1 MAMLNP
7 MMTTDVA
14 GNPCWMRPGGWTQ
27 VGILKT
33 RGCMG
38 SVVKPHKWLLLKRP
52 WEFVK
57 ELFRTYLSMAIT
69 LSILCN
75 KRQSIVSAMS
85 KQFFSTYLSTV
96 LKVYRFDE
104 PKHYLSCI
112 FNGLRLSRKDHGI
125 YPEYLHLSRNPLNL
139 QYRE

>member
-1 MAMLNP
+1 MLKNCFDIAETIDCRLLQRIDRVMAMLNP
-7 MMTTDVA
+7 MMATDVA

-57 ELFRTYLSMAIT
+57 ELFRTYL
-69 LSILCN
+69 
-75 KRQSIVSAMS
+75 
-85 KQFFSTYLSTV
+85 

>member
-27 VGILKT
+27 VGILIT
-33 RGCMG
+33 MGCMG

-52 WEFVK
+52 WEVVK
-57 ELFRTYLSMAIT
+57 ALFRTYL
-69 LSILCN
+69 
-75 KRQSIVSAMS
+75 
-85 KQFFSTYLSTV
+85 

-112 FNGLRLSRKDHGI
+112 FNGLHLSREDHGI
-125 YPEYLHLSRNPLNL
+125 YPEYLHLGRNPLNL

>member
-33 RGCMG
+33 MGCMG

-57 ELFRTYLSMAIT
+57 ELFRTYLSIGKEIERWKPRDLFVTAKNPP
-69 LSILCN
+69 LP
-75 KRQSIVSAMS
+75 
-85 KQFFSTYLSTV
+85 
-96 LKVYRFDE
+96 E
-104 PKHYLSCI
+104 PK
-112 FNGLRLSRKDHGI
+112 LRVT
-125 YPEYLHLSRNPLNL
+125 PEF
-139 QYRE
+139 

>member
-1 MAMLNP
+1 MLKNCFDIAETIDCRLLQRIDRVMAMLNP

-57 ELFRTYLSMAIT
+57 ELFTQSLQVRRAETLFILHFQWIT
-69 LSILCN
+69 ALEERSWNLPGI
-75 KRQSIVSAMS
+75 SP
-85 KQFFSTYLSTV
+85 
-96 LKVYRFDE
+96 LK
-104 PKHYLSCI
+104 P
-112 FNGLRLSRKDHGI
+112 
-125 YPEYLHLSRNPLNL
+125 
-139 QYRE
+139 

>member
-33 RGCMG
+33 MGCMG

-57 ELFRTYLSMAIT
+57 ELFRTYLVRKLMGNDS
-69 LSILCN
+69 S
-75 KRQSIVSAMS
+75 R
-85 KQFFSTYLSTV
+85 
-96 LKVYRFDE
+96 
-104 PKHYLSCI
+104 P
-112 FNGLRLSRKDHGI
+112 LSRREAGHVQQCQAHDG
-125 YPEYLHLSRNPLNL
+125 E
-139 QYRE
+139 QYRRFLSVTLALNVAGALA

>member
-57 ELFRTYLSMAIT
+57 ELFRTYLA
-69 LSILCN
+69 LS
-75 KRQSIVSAMS
+75 VFVFSAYS
-85 KQFFSTYLSTV
+85 VQAQHLTPGIPAGTV
-96 LKVYRFDE
+96 LTSVSPIVLDGSHDLVIRNVRGSN
-104 PKHYLSCI
+104 PNGSCI
-112 FNGLRLSRKDHGI
+112 QIKN
-125 YPEYLHLSRNPLNL
+125 
-139 QYRE
+139 

>member
-27 VGILKT
+27 VGFLKT
-33 RGCMG
+33 MGCIG

-57 ELFRTYLSMAIT
+57 ELFRTYLVLPQLGRRCSGEIRAEQVA
-69 LSILCN
+69 S
-75 KRQSIVSAMS
+75 
-85 KQFFSTYLSTV
+85 FSTPNRSEFVSVQRKCEALGGDGLVFRWQMQVDKRIGPSR
-96 LKVYRFDE
+96 LFLGRPEFD
-104 PKHYLSCI
+104 
-112 FNGLRLSRKDHGI
+112 
-125 YPEYLHLSRNPLNL
+125 
-139 QYRE
+139 

>member
-57 ELFRTYLSMAIT
+57 ELFRTYLMLCDINPELSNMAGYGVGLL
-69 LSILCN
+69 LSFGLN
-75 KRQSIVSAMS
+75 NS
-85 KQFFSTYLSTV
+85 KFTGY
-96 LKVYRFDE
+96 E
-104 PKHYLSCI
+104 
-112 FNGLRLSRKDHGI
+112 N
-125 YPEYLHLSRNPLNL
+125 
-139 QYRE
+139 

>member
-27 VGILKT
+27 VGFLKT
-33 RGCMG
+33 MGCIG

-57 ELFRTYLSMAIT
+57 ELFRTYLGNGQRPTFPLANRI
-69 LSILCN
+69 
-75 KRQSIVSAMS
+75 QSCKIYPRPP
-85 KQFFSTYLSTV
+85 STYLS
-96 LKVYRFDE
+96 
-104 PKHYLSCI
+104 
-112 FNGLRLSRKDHGI
+112 
-125 YPEYLHLSRNPLNL
+125 L
-139 QYRE
+139 QCVAQQS

>member
-14 GNPCWMRPGGWTQ
+14 GSPCWMRPGGWTQ

-33 RGCMG
+33 MGCMG

-57 ELFRTYLSMAIT
+57 ELFRTYLGT
-69 LSILCN
+69 LKLCFGSTM
-75 KRQSIVSAMS
+75 KR
-85 KQFFSTYLSTV
+85 V
-96 LKVYRFDE
+96 LK
-104 PKHYLSCI
+104 
-112 FNGLRLSRKDHGI
+112 RLGRVDISFTAATRRCNPGQGKRGSFGRACHSGWRCGGI
-125 YPEYLHLSRNPLNL
+125 V
-139 QYRE
+139 

>member
-1 MAMLNP
+1 

-57 ELFRTYLSMAIT
+57 ELFRTYLVLLQGLNWSET
-69 LSILCN
+69 LAETAQAWAANL
-75 KRQSIVSAMS
+75 KS
-85 KQFFSTYLSTV
+85 KGCV
-96 LKVYRFDE
+96 LE
-104 PKHYLSCI
+104 H
-112 FNGLRLSRKDHGI
+112 RKDSDYGENI
-125 YPEYLHLSRNPLNL
+125 YWAGSVTWSDGRTEVQSMTPQKVVDNWGSEKQNYNHSKN
-139 QYRE
+139 

>member
-1 MAMLNP
+1 VLKNCFDIAETIDCRLLQRIDRVMAMLNL

-14 GNPCWMRPGGWTQ
+14 GSPCWMRPGGWTQ

-33 RGCMG
+33 MGCMG

-57 ELFRTYLSMAIT
+57 ELFRTYL
-69 LSILCN
+69 
-75 KRQSIVSAMS
+75 
-85 KQFFSTYLSTV
+85 

-125 YPEYLHLSRNPLNL
+125 YPESVLSHIKNTVKL
-139 QYRE
+139 EDA

>member
-1 MAMLNP
+1 NCIDIAATIEWCLLHRIDTVMAMLNP

-57 ELFRTYLSMAIT
+57 ELFRTYLT
-69 LSILCN
+69 
-75 KRQSIVSAMS
+75 RSATDY
-85 KQFFSTYLSTV
+85 FSSQKCQA
-96 LKVYRFDE
+96 LKT
-104 PKHYLSCI
+104 
-112 FNGLRLSRKDHGI
+112 
-125 YPEYLHLSRNPLNL
+125 
-139 QYRE
+139 

>member
-1 MAMLNP
+1 MLKNCFDIAETIDCRLLQRIDRVMAMLNP

-57 ELFRTYLSMAIT
+57 ELFRTYLMLRKSAI
-69 LSILCN
+69 
-75 KRQSIVSAMS
+75 IVLVHDLIEGIWARFR
-85 KQFFSTYLSTV
+85 KGFFI
-96 LKVYRFDE
+96 KARFFYSQDHRE
-104 PKHYLSCI
+104 PIASNDDNI
-112 FNGLRLSRKDHGI
+112 QVAF
-125 YPEYLHLSRNPLNL
+125 
-139 QYRE
+139 

>member
-1 MAMLNP
+1 MDMLNP

-57 ELFRTYLSMAIT
+57 ELFRTYLVAWQKA
-69 LSILCN
+69 N
-75 KRQSIVSAMS
+75 KRAAAHGERVWRSMSEQVKKAMDIGNVE
-85 KQFFSTYLSTV
+85 KRGAML
-96 LKVYRFDE
+96 E
-104 PKHYLSCI
+104 
-112 FNGLRLSRKDHGI
+112 LRAETASQRI
-125 YPEYLHLSRNPLNL
+125 EACNRMVEHL
-139 QYRE
+139 